1 MLDENGLPTPT
12 LEALMS
18 NPNDN
23 LRVPILMVPFENA
36 TITNGVLRIA
46 GPVGVK
52 FPPRLPFESEIQVAI
67 AIENP
72 SPVIGSTAVRIAL
85 AGPGGAVLPESVRNH
100 TVRWRPGAHGGPVF
114 NYIID
119 DVPATF
125 TAQGAHTV
133 QVFVDDNPLPRA
145 ATSFGV
151 FLQ

>member
-1 MLDENGLPTPT
+1 
-12 LEALMS
+12 MS
-18 NPNDN
+18 STNDN
-23 LRVPILMVPFENA
+23 VRVPILMVPFEEA
-36 TITNGVLRIA
+36 TITDGVLRIA

-52 FPPRLPFESEIQVAI
+52 FPPRLPFDSTIQVAI

-72 SPVIGSTAVRIAL
+72 SPQVGSTAVRIAL
-85 AGPGGAVLPESVRNH
+85 AGPDGAVLPSSVRNH
-100 TVRWRPGAHGGPVF
+100 TVRWRPGTHGGPVF

-125 TAQGAHTV
+125 TAQGAYTV
-133 QVFVDDNPLPRA
+133 QVFIEDDPLPLA

>member
-1 MLDENGLPTPT
+1 
-12 LEALMS
+12 MS
-18 NPNDN
+18 SPNDN
-23 LRVPILMVPFENA
+23 LRVPILMVPFERA
-36 TITNGVLRIA
+36 PRPTGVLRIA

-52 FPPRLPFESEIQVAI
+52 FPPRLPFESTIQVAI

-72 SPVIGSTAVRIAL
+72 SPQVGSTVVRIAL
-85 AGPGGAVLPESVRNH
+85 AAPDGAALPESVRDH
-100 TVRWRPGAHGGPVF
+100 TVRWRPGTPPGGPVF

-125 TAQGAHTV
+125 TAQGAYTV
-133 QVFVDDNPLPRA
+133 QVFIHDDPIPRA